1 MLIPGHFG
9 KTREWLST
17 GTQPVPVAAPKP
29 SSEWRNARRSRD
41 AALSVHSSLKRVG
54 NAENPQPA
62 LFPWQQEDASKR
74 TKFETLP
81 QMSWDFVFVT
91 RLYIIISCGYNFN
104 RFLNFLQMFYRFIF
118 TSLWC
123 KKNQQNKLE
132 EVKKKKKKAKSWESN
147 VSASLISS
155 SRSSGCICLEAPDL
169 HIHVP

>member
-1 MLIPGHFG
+1 MLILGHFG

-91 RLYIIISCGYNFN
+91 RLYIIISCGYSFN

-118 TSLWC
+118 TSGA
-123 KKNQQNKLE
+123 KKPNKLE
-132 EVKKKKKKAKSWESN
+132 EVKKKKKQRVGSQMS
-147 VSASLISS
+147 VHL
-155 SRSSGCICLEAPDL
+155 
-169 HIHVP
+169 